1 MTNKMKVLLLQ
12 DVKAQGKK
20 DQIIDVSE
28 GYARNFLFPKKL
40 AIPADAKAINDAK
53 NRKDS
58 LNHKI
63 ELEKQSAKEI
73 AEKIGGA
80 TVKIVAEAGGDGRF
94 YGAVTSKDIAEAL
107 KNQFSIEIDK
117 RKFELDAPIKAF
129 GTYKI
134 DVKLYQGISGKLTVM
149 VVEK

>member
-1 MTNKMKVLLLQ
+1 MKVLLLQ
-12 DVKAQGKK
+12 DVKSQGKK

-53 NRKDS
+53 NRQSSKE
-58 LNHKI
+58 HKI
-63 ELEKQSAKEI
+63 SVERDNAKALATKLESI
-73 AEKIGGA
+73 
-80 TVKIVAEAGGDGRF
+80 TVKLTAECGNDGRF
-94 YGAVTSKDIAEAL
+94 YGAITSKDIAEGL
-107 KNQFSIEIDK
+107 KAQFGIDIDK
-117 RKFELDAPIKAF
+117 RKIALDAPIKAY

-134 DVKLYQGISGKLTVM
+134 DVKLYTDVVGKLTVM